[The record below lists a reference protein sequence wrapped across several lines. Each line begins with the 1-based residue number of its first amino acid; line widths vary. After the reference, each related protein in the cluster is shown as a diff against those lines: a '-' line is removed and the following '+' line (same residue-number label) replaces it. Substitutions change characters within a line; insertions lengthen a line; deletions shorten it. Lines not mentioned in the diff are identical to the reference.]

1 MIFLYDNKVDD
12 FTVIALSC
20 ETGFAAIN
28 VQDQQLTK
36 AWRSTGTSSEWLAV
50 DLGTTTVEINHIAL
64 AGHNFSTG
72 ATITFE
78 MSSESDFS
86 STGLSTGLTYRS
98 GIIMEA
104 VTATTKRFARWIVDD
119 TTDNSD
125 GYIQIGRGAM
135 GTRLEI
141 ADYASPE
148 IQTKSVDSSIVKRSI
163 TGQVFADRGIIT
175 DTIENVAFPITTQSV
190 KTQIET
196 MFNDIK
202 TADPLFLQIYP
213 DESTDFKPF
222 YGTFAESPS
231 FEHIEKLTWVMEPLS
246 FIEAK

>member
-12 FTVIALSC
+12 FTVTALSC

-36 AWRSTGTSSEWLAV
+36 AWRSTGTSSEWIAV
-50 DLGTTTVEINHIAL
+50 DLGTTTIEINHVAL

-86 STGLSTGLTYRS
+86 TTGLSTALTHRT

-125 GYIQIGRGAM
+125 GYVEFGRAAM

-141 ADYASPE
+141 AEYASPE
-148 IQTKSVDSSIVKRSI
+148 IQTKSADSSIVQRTIS
-163 TGQVFADRGIIT
+163 GQIFGDIGVIT

-190 KTQIET
+190 KIQIET
-196 MFNDIK
+196 MFDDVK
-202 TADPLFLQIYP
+202 TAVPLFLQIYP
-213 DESTDFKPF
+213 DESTDFMPF
-222 YGTFAESPS
+222 YGTFADSPS
-231 FEHIEKLTWVMEPLS
+231 FEHIEKLTWVLEPLS
-246 FIEAK
+246 FVEAK

>member
-12 FTVIALSC
+12 FTVTALSC

-50 DLGTTTVEINHIAL
+50 DLGTTTVPINHVAL
-64 AGHNFSTG
+64 AGHNFSSG
-72 ATITFE
+72 ATITFQ
-78 MSSESDFS
+78 MSSESNFA
-86 STGLSTGLTYRS
+86 STALSTGLTYRA

-104 VTATTKRFARWIVDD
+104 VTATTKRFARWKVDD
-119 TTDNSD
+119 TSNGD

-135 GTRLEI
+135 GTKLEI
-141 ADYASPE
+141 SDYASPE
-148 IQTKSVDSSIVKRSI
+148 IQTKMIDSSIVKRSLS
-163 TGQVFADRGIIT
+163 GQIFGDRGTIT

-190 KTQIET
+190 KIQIET
-196 MFNDIK
+196 MFDDVK
-202 TADPLFLQIYP
+202 TVDPIFLQIYK
-213 DESTDFKPF
+213 DKSTDFMPF
-222 YGTFAESPS
+222 YGTFNESPS

-246 FIEAK
+246 FVEAK

>member
-12 FTVIALSC
+12 FTVTALSC

-50 DLGTTTVEINHIAL
+50 DLGTTTVPINHVAL
-64 AGHNFSTG
+64 AGHNFSSG
-72 ATITFE
+72 ATITFQ

-86 STGLSTGLTYRS
+86 STALSTELTYRA

-104 VTATTKRFARWIVDD
+104 VTATTKRYARWRIDD
-119 TTDNSD
+119 TSNGD
-125 GYIQIGRGAM
+125 GYIKIGRGAM
-135 GTRLEI
+135 GTKLEI
-141 ADYASPE
+141 ASYAEPA
-148 IQTKSVDSSIVKRSI
+148 IQTKAIDSSIVKRSL
-163 TGQVFADRGIIT
+163 TGQIFGDRGTIT

-190 KTQIET
+190 KIQIET
-196 MFNDIK
+196 MFEDVK
-202 TADPLFLQIYP
+202 TVDPIFLQIYK
-213 DESTDFKPF
+213 DKSTDFKPF
-222 YGTFAESPS
+222 YGTFAEGLS
-231 FEHIEKLTWVMEPLS
+231 FEHLENLTWVMEPIS

>member
-12 FTVIALSC
+12 FTVTALSC

-36 AWRSTGTSSEWLAV
+36 AWRSTGTSSEWVAV
-50 DLGTTTVEINHIAL
+50 DLGTTTVEINHVAL

-86 STGLSTGLTYRS
+86 STGLSTALTYRA

-104 VTATTKRFARWIVDD
+104 VTATTKRFARWMIDD

-125 GYIQIGRGAM
+125 GYVEFGRGAM
-135 GTRLEI
+135 GTKLEI
-141 ADYASPE
+141 SAYAEPE
-148 IQTKSVDSSIVKRSI
+148 IQTKMIDSSIVKHSL
-163 TGQVFADRGIIT
+163 TGQLFSDVGTIT
-175 DTIENVAFPITTQSV
+175 DTIENVVFPITTQAV
-190 KTQIET
+190 KDSLET
-196 MFNDIK
+196 MFNDVK
-202 TADPLFLQIYP
+202 TAEPIFLQIYK
-213 DESTDFKPF
+213 DKSTDFKPF
-222 YGTFAESPS
+222 YGTFAEGLS
-231 FEHIEKLTWVMEPLS
+231 FEHLENLTWVMEPIS